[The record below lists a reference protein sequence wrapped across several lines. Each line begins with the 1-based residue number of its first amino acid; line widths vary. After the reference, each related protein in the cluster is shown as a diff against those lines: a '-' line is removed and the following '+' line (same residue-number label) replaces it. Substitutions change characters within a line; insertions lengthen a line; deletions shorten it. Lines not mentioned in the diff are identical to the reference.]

1 MKEDNAIWVFLSHS
15 NKDFEQVRILRN
27 LLEDNGF
34 RPIML
39 YLRSKE
45 DSSKV
50 EELRQLIFDEIDHR
64 NRFIYCKSSNAE
76 ASKWVDEELKY
87 IKSKDRI
94 FETIDIEQSE
104 ARIIEQLNDFRKK
117 SNIFISCHRDDIE
130 LAKSIAN
137 RLKKYEFNVWN
148 DYEGIEPGDCIVDNI
163 TNSLSHAVNNG
174 YVITLLNDRIL
185 DPGSWVR
192 KEVITALHLGKIH
205 TEQAIIPVIK
215 DSLLWDKLVDDVELE
230 SLCKINP
237 IDSSDFEPAE
247 HSDYI
252 VDEIIKRILPPGA
265 ILSHAQN
272 FESGFYGH
280 LDIEEAK
287 KLYAICFK
295 IAVHQERIGSDS
307 ANGILGYCYEHGYG
321 TEQNLGLAIDYYR
334 EAAKYFP
341 KYQDHY
347 KRLSQQFYK
356 NISSSIENKQVFPK
370 DLNLFSKNKILHK
383 WEQ

>member
-1 MKEDNAIWVFLSHS
+1 MEDNNAIWVFLSHS

-27 LLEDNGF
+27 LLEENGF

-64 NRFIYCKSSNAE
+64 NRFIYCKSPNAE
-76 ASKWVDEELKY
+76 ASKWVDEEIQY

-104 ARIIEQLNDFRKK
+104 TGIIEQLNDFRKK
-117 SNIFISCHRDDIE
+117 SNIFISYQRDDIE

-137 RLKKYEFNVWN
+137 RLKKYEFNVWIDFEDIRAGFYN
-148 DYEGIEPGDCIVDNI
+148 HQI
-163 TNSLSHAVNNG
+163 TNALLNAVNNG

-185 DPGSWVR
+185 NPNSWVR
-192 KEVITALHLGKIH
+192 AEVITALHKGIH
-205 TEQAIIPVIK
+205 PEQSIIPVIK
-215 DSLLWDKLVDDVELE
+215 DSLLWKKLSDDVELK
-230 SLCKINP
+230 SLCQIIA
-237 IDSSDFEPAE
+237 IDSSGLDPKKR
-247 HSDYI
+247 SDYI
-252 VDEIIKRILPPGA
+252 VDEIIKRIMPPGA

-280 LDIEEAK
+280 PDIEEAK
-287 KLYAICFK
+287 KLYAVCFK
-295 IAVHQERIGSDS
+295 IAERQARMGSDS

-321 TEQNLGLAIDYYR
+321 TAQNLGLAIDYYR

-341 KYQDHY
+341 EYQGHY

-356 NISSSIENKQVFPK
+356 NISSSPEIRISFFQRLKSIIK
-370 DLNLFSKNKILHK
+370 K
-383 WEQ
+383 

>member
-1 MKEDNAIWVFLSHS
+1 MEDNNAIWVFLSHS

-27 LLEDNGF
+27 LLEENGF

-64 NRFIYCKSSNAE
+64 NRFIYCKSPNAE
-76 ASKWVDEELKY
+76 ASKWVVEEIQY

-104 ARIIEQLNDFRKK
+104 TGIIEQLNDFRKK
-117 SNIFISCHRDDIE
+117 SNIFISYPRDDTE
-130 LAKSIAN
+130 LAESIAN
-137 RLKKYEFNVWN
+137 RLKKYEFNVWI
-148 DYEGIEPGDCIVDNI
+148 DIEAISTGESFHNQI
-163 TNSLSHAVNNG
+163 TNALLNAVNNG

-185 DPGSWVR
+185 SWVR
-192 KEVITALHLGKIH
+192 AEVITALHKGKH
-205 TEQAIIPVIK
+205 PEQSIIPVIK
-215 DSLLWDKLVDDVELE
+215 DSLLWNKLSNDVELE
-230 SLCKINP
+230 NLCQINP
-237 IDSSDFEPAE
+237 IDSSGIDSEKR
-247 HSDYI
+247 SDYI
-252 VDEIIKRILPPGA
+252 VDEIIKRIMPQGA

-280 LDIEEAK
+280 PDIEEAK

-295 IAVHQERIGSDS
+295 IAERQERMGSDS
-307 ANGILGYCYEHGYG
+307 ANEILGYCYEHGYG

-347 KRLSQQFYK
+347 KRLYQQFYK
-356 NISSSIENKQVFPK
+356 NISSSPETRMNVFQRLISIFK
-370 DLNLFSKNKILHK
+370 K
-383 WEQ
+383 

>member
-1 MKEDNAIWVFLSHS
+1 MEDNNAIWVFLSHS

-27 LLEDNGF
+27 LLEENGF

-64 NRFIYCKSSNAE
+64 NRFIYCKSPNAE
-76 ASKWVDEELKY
+76 ASKWVDEEIQY

-104 ARIIEQLNDFRKK
+104 TGIIEQLNDFRKK
-117 SNIFISCHRDDIE
+117 SNIFISYQRNDIE

-137 RLKKYEFNVWN
+137 RLKKYEFNVWI
-148 DYEGIEPGDCIVDNI
+148 DFEDIRACESFHDQI
-163 TNSLSHAVNNG
+163 TNALLNAANNG
-174 YVITLLNDRIL
+174 YVITLLNDQIL
-185 DPGSWVR
+185 NPNSWVR
-192 KEVITALHLGKIH
+192 TEVITALHKGTH
-205 TEQAIIPVIK
+205 TEQSIIPVIN
-215 DSLLWDKLVDDVELE
+215 DSLLWNKLSDDVELE
-230 SLCKINP
+230 SLCQINP
-237 IDSSDFEPAE
+237 IDSSDLDSEAR
-247 HSDYI
+247 SDYI
-252 VDEIIKRILPPGA
+252 VDEIIKRIMPQGA

-280 LDIEEAK
+280 PDIEEAK

-295 IAVHQERIGSDS
+295 IAECEERIGSDS

-347 KRLSQQFYK
+347 KRLSQQFYR
-356 NISSSIENKQVFPK
+356 NISSSPETRTSFFQRLKSVFK
-370 DLNLFSKNKILHK
+370 K
-383 WEQ
+383 